1 MDRKI
6 RTPAFAFPRVP
17 LPLPYILLPMSVA
30 YLPHVN
36 VIRNLFPRHWS
47 SMPASCLCRCHPLH
61 SRRVGGIDIATRV
74 GWSGKYHDAS
84 RRGIAV
90 EHDVEQGR
98 RTRVGVTRFQWR
110 AGGRGRV
117 PGAAAMAGEIPRRQP
132 GAHRRGMPSPSP
144 RPLAG
149 RSAPFLQQLRA
160 FGQQLDSNGVRLGR
174 YSNDFP
180 AFREGGLKSY
190 PSGTGGVPISIEI

>member
-17 LPLPYILLPMSVA
+17 LPLPYIPRPMSVA

-36 VIRNLFPRHWS
+36 VIRNLFPRHWP
-47 SMPASCLCRCHPLH
+47 SMLTSCLCRCHPLH

-98 RTRVGVTRFQWR
+98 RTRVDVTRFQWR
-110 AGGRGRV
+110 AGGGARG
-117 PGAAAMAGEIPRRQP
+117 PGRRRDGQRGTTTPAG
-132 GAHRRGMPSPSP
+132 SPSP
-144 RPLAG
+144 RDAERRRRDHSPVDLRPSSSSFGRLASSLT
-149 RSAPFLQQLRA
+149 RME
-160 FGQQLDSNGVRLGR
+160 LD
-174 YSNDFP
+174 
-180 AFREGGLKSY
+180 
-190 PSGTGGVPISIEI
+190 

>member
-30 YLPHVN
+30 YLPYVG
-36 VIRNLFPRHWS
+36 VICNLFPRHWS
-47 SMPASCLCRCHPLH
+47 SMLASCLCRCHLLP
-61 SRRVGGIDIATRV
+61 SRRVGGTDIATRV

-98 RTRVGVTRFQWR
+98 RTRVDVTRFQWR
-110 AGGRGRV
+110 AGGGGGV

-132 GAHRRGMPSPSP
+132 GAHRRGVPSPSP
-144 RPLAG
+144 RPFVG
-149 RSAPFLQQLRA
+149 RSVAFLQQPRA
-160 FGQQLDSNGVRLGR
+160 FGQQPDSNGVRLGR
-174 YSNDFP
+174 HSKIGR
-180 AFREGGLKSY
+180 AH
-190 PSGTGGVPISIEI
+190 V